1 MTAQVAVMN
10 TLGIALATDSAV
22 SVGPYA
28 NKIYASKIYA
38 STDKLFQLV
47 ERAPVAIMISGNAD
61 FLGVPWETVIK
72 VYKNQLG
79 HRTFDRLSEYADD
92 FFGFIQS
99 NTSMFPYPLRDEYV
113 ERLIVIFLND
123 LLGEI
128 QNQLDEESNQSDKT
142 KNKNVPTFIH
152 KVVMERIADEKN
164 SPKIKGF
171 GPATIRDF
179 QKKHDKPIVA
189 GLKEIFKEYSLLP
202 KTKRY
207 LNAFVVE
214 AISRTNFDSLES
226 EIVFA
231 GFGEGEY
238 MPSLLSYEVEGVV
251 GKRLRYVLSAE
262 TRSSKFQGWI
272 DLFGQKDIMESFLHG
287 INPGYRHH
295 IEDVV
300 EELIITVFE
309 DFDNMFPDVRTKECQ
324 EARFA
329 SLVIKRLRETF
340 ARLDDTEED
349 NWIPIF
355 NMVQSMPKDELSV
368 TAETLVN
375 LTKFRLRISDE
386 QETVGGPIDVAVITK
401 GDGFVWVKRKHYFP
415 AELNLR
421 RTTNHSTN

>member
-142 KNKNVPTFIH
+142 KNKNVPTFIQGGYG
-152 KVVMERIADEKN
+152 ERGI
-164 SPKIKGF
+164 
-171 GPATIRDF
+171 
-179 QKKHDKPIVA
+179 
-189 GLKEIFKEYSLLP
+189 
-202 KTKRY
+202 
-207 LNAFVVE
+207 
-214 AISRTNFDSLES
+214 
-226 EIVFA
+226 
-231 GFGEGEY
+231 
-238 MPSLLSYEVEGVV
+238 
-251 GKRLRYVLSAE
+251 LRY
-262 TRSSKFQGWI
+262 
-272 DLFGQKDIMESFLHG
+272 
-287 INPGYRHH
+287 
-295 IEDVV
+295 
-300 EELIITVFE
+300 
-309 DFDNMFPDVRTKECQ
+309 
-324 EARFA
+324 
-329 SLVIKRLRETF
+329 
-340 ARLDDTEED
+340 
-349 NWIPIF
+349 
-355 NMVQSMPKDELSV
+355 
-368 TAETLVN
+368 
-375 LTKFRLRISDE
+375 
-386 QETVGGPIDVAVITK
+386 
-401 GDGFVWVKRKHYFP
+401 
-415 AELNLR
+415 
-421 RTTNHSTN
+421 